1 MATDTEPAASPAAA
15 GGRARTRRRVRR
27 DRPTGRQPG
36 EPRPAV
42 AYLYVAPALV
52 VFGCFMAFPLLH
64 AVWLSFYEWDGLS
77 LGTWVGL
84 GNYHDVL
91 TNPELRAPF
100 VHSLVLLVFFSALP
114 IVLGMVLAAVM
125 SRARLRGG
133 GLFRTAIFLP
143 QVVTMVVVAI
153 AWRAIYAPD
162 GPLNELLSAVGLGGL
177 RQVWLGDPSYALPA
191 VGLVGTWVG
200 TGLCMVLFLAGLS
213 KVPRELYEAA
223 TLDGA
228 GAVRQFLAVGLPA
241 LRGELAVAMTLTI
254 VAALRT
260 FDLVYVMTGG
270 GPGTATRVPSFEV
283 YRWSMQEGKV
293 GYGVT
298 IALLLTAVIL
308 LATMLVNRISEREPA

>member
-1 MATDTEPAASPAAA
+1 MPADTLRRPA
-15 GGRARTRRRVRR
+15 GRAGRATPARRLA
-27 DRPTGRQPG
+27 PG
-36 EPRPAV
+36 EPSAAV
-42 AYLYVAPALV
+42 GYLYVAPALV

-64 AVWLSFYEWDGLS
+64 AVWLSFYQWDGLS

-84 GNYHDVL
+84 GNYRDVL
-91 TNPELRAPF
+91 TDPELRAPF
-100 VHSLVLLVFFSALP
+100 GHSLVLLVFFSALP
-114 IVLGMVLAAVM
+114 IVLGLALAAVM
-125 SRARLRGG
+125 ARMRLRGG
-133 GLFRTAIFLP
+133 GFLRTAIFLP

-162 GPLNELLSAVGLGGL
+162 GSLNDALRAVGLGDL
-177 RQVWLGDPSYALPA
+177 TQVWLGDPTFALAA

-213 KVPRELYEAA
+213 KVPAELYEAA

-228 GAVRQFLAVGLPA
+228 RAVRQFLAVGLPA
-241 LRGELAVAMTLTI
+241 LRGELAVALTLTT

-270 GPGTATRVPSFEV
+270 GPGTSTRVPSFEV
-283 YRWSMQEGKV
+283 YRWALQAGKV

-308 LATMLVNRISEREPA
+308 LVTVLVNRVAEREP

>member
-1 MATDTEPAASPAAA
+1 MADTKSPVRPGGAVRPVRAAPS
-15 GGRARTRRRVRR
+15 GRGA
-27 DRPTGRQPG
+27 PG

-52 VFGCFMAFPLLH
+52 VFACFMAWPLLH
-64 AVWLSFYEWDGLS
+64 ALWLSFYEWDGLS
-77 LGTWVGL
+77 VGTWVGL
-84 GNYHDVL
+84 ANYRDVL
-91 TNPELRAPF
+91 VDPELRAPF

-114 IVLGMVLAAVM
+114 IMIGMALAAVM

-133 GLFRTAIFLP
+133 GFFRAVIFLP
-143 QVVTMVVVAI
+143 QVVAMVAVGI
-153 AWRAIYAPD
+153 AWRDIYAPR
-162 GPLNELLSAVGLGGL
+162 GALNDALSAVGLDGL
-177 RQVWLGDPSYALPA
+177 RQVWLGDPTYALSA

-213 KVPRELYEAA
+213 KVPRELYESA

-228 GAVRQFLAVGLPA
+228 GPVRQFFAVGLPA
-241 LRGELAVAMTLTI
+241 LRGEMAVALTLTI

-260 FDLVYVMTGG
+260 FDLVYVMTSG
-270 GPGTATRVPSFEV
+270 GPGTSTRVPSFEV
-283 YRWSMQEGKV
+283 YRWSMEEGKV

-308 LATMLVNRISEREPA
+308 TVTVLVNKVAEGERA

>member
-1 MATDTEPAASPAAA
+1 V
-15 GGRARTRRRVRR
+15 G
-27 DRPTGRQPG
+27 
-36 EPRPAV
+36 
-42 AYLYVAPALV
+42 YLYVAPALV
-52 VFGCFMAFPLLH
+52 VCGCFMAFPLLH

-84 GNYHDVL
+84 GNYRDVL
-91 TNPELRAPF
+91 TDPELRAPF
-100 VHSLVLLVFFSALP
+100 GHSLVLLVFFSALP
-114 IVLGMVLAAVM
+114 IVLGLALAAVM
-125 SRARLRGG
+125 ARMRLRGG
-133 GLFRTAIFLP
+133 GFFRTAIFLP

-162 GPLNELLSAVGLGGL
+162 GSLNDALRAVGLGSL
-177 RQVWLGDPSYALPA
+177 AQVWLGDPTFALAA

-213 KVPRELYEAA
+213 KVPAELYEAA

-241 LRGELAVAMTLTI
+241 LRGELAAALTLTT

-270 GPGTATRVPSFEV
+270 GPGTSTRVPSFEV
-283 YRWSMQEGKV
+283 YRWALQAGKV

-308 LATMLVNRISEREPA
+308 LVTVLVNRVAEREP

>member
-1 MATDTEPAASPAAA
+1 MPADTLRRPA
-15 GGRARTRRRVRR
+15 GRAGRATPAERRA
-27 DRPTGRQPG
+27 PG
-36 EPRPAV
+36 EPSAAV
-42 AYLYVAPALV
+42 GYLYVAPALV

-84 GNYHDVL
+84 GNYRDVL
-91 TNPELRAPF
+91 TDPELRAPF
-100 VHSLVLLVFFSALP
+100 GHSLVLLVFFSALP
-114 IVLGMVLAAVM
+114 IVLGLALAAVM
-125 SRARLRGG
+125 ARMRLRGG
-133 GLFRTAIFLP
+133 GFFRTAIFLP

-162 GPLNELLSAVGLGGL
+162 GSLNDALRAVGLGSL
-177 RQVWLGDPSYALPA
+177 AQVWLGDPTFALAA

-213 KVPRELYEAA
+213 KVPAELYEAA

-241 LRGELAVAMTLTI
+241 LRGEVAVALTLTT

-270 GPGTATRVPSFEV
+270 GPGTSTRVPSFEV
-283 YRWSMQEGKV
+283 YRWALQAGKV

-308 LATMLVNRISEREPA
+308 LVTVLVNRVAEREP

>member
-1 MATDTEPAASPAAA
+1 V
-15 GGRARTRRRVRR
+15 G
-27 DRPTGRQPG
+27 
-36 EPRPAV
+36 
-42 AYLYVAPALV
+42 YLYAAPALV
-52 VFGCFMAFPLLH
+52 VFGCFLAFPLLH

-84 GNYHDVL
+84 GNYRDVL
-91 TNPELRAPF
+91 TDPELRAPF
-100 VHSLVLLVFFSALP
+100 GHSLVLLVFFSALP
-114 IVLGMVLAAVM
+114 IVLGLALAAVM
-125 SRARLRGG
+125 ARMRLRGG

-153 AWRAIYAPD
+153 AWRGIYAPD
-162 GPLNELLSAVGLGGL
+162 GSLNDALRAVGLGGL
-177 RQVWLGDPSYALPA
+177 TQVWLGDPTFALAA

-213 KVPRELYEAA
+213 KVPAELYEAA

-241 LRGELAVAMTLTI
+241 LRGELAVALTLTT

-270 GPGTATRVPSFEV
+270 GPGTSTRVPSFEV
-283 YRWSMQEGKV
+283 YRWALQAGKV

-308 LATMLVNRISEREPA
+308 LVTVLVNRVAEREP